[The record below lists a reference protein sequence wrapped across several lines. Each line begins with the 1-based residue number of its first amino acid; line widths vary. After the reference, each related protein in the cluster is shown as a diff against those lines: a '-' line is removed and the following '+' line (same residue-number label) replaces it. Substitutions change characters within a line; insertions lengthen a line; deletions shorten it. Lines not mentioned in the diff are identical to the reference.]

1 MQALFACEA
10 REQNPDTVI
19 DYLFDNF
26 GKHIT
31 DRSFGAKLFE
41 GIWKHLKEIQET
53 ISTFAPEW
61 PIEKIDPVERV
72 ILYIGVY
79 ELRFC
84 KDVPKAVVI
93 NEAIEIAKQFAD
105 ENSGK
110 FVNGV
115 LNSVSEE
122 YRKDEKKS

>member
-10 REQNPDTVI
+10 REQKPEKVM
-19 DYLFDNF
+19 DYLFVTF

-31 DRSFGAKLFE
+31 DRSFGANLFSD
-41 GIWKHLKEIQET
+41 IWKHLSKIQKT

-72 ILYIGVY
+72 ILYIGVC
-79 ELRFC
+79 ELLFC

-93 NEAIEIAKQFAD
+93 NEAIEIAKEFAD

-115 LNSVSEE
+115 LNSVSQE
-122 YRKDEKKS
+122 YRKGEKKS